1 MTSHLSSYN
10 MQIFT
15 VYQKDDQIFD
25 TEKINCT
32 LKRWKISRARKSVTH
47 VLCSCCIYICC
58 FLYMHVCTLPICI
71 HMHHILDRSNKL
83 KEKNQLELI
92 TVLCTYI
99 WLGSM
104 QRRRRHSCLAWGLE
118 PMLDRLP
125 WPSLYLATSRL
136 RLIIT
141 STIPQFAVTWQCSYP
156 WINLENNQIQ
166 CKSVSVA
173 RIIFCISE

>member
-1 MTSHLSSYN
+1 MYSQLKWLLTLSSYN

-15 VYQKDDQIFD
+15 VYQTDDQIFD

-104 QRRRRHSCLAWGLE
+104 QSRRAFLSCLGIGTHVGSLTMTQPLFGYSSSSSYHHQHHPAICSHLTVLL
-118 PMLDRLP
+118 PM
-125 WPSLYLATSRL
+125 
-136 RLIIT
+136 
-141 STIPQFAVTWQCSYP
+141 
-156 WINLENNQIQ
+156 NQPG
-166 CKSVSVA
+166 K
-173 RIIFCISE
+173 

>member
-1 MTSHLSSYN
+1 MGLIWVSLFSSVDFASIVHRDSLHRQYILHSSVLPVKMTSHLSSYN
-10 MQIFT
+10 MQVFT

-58 FLYMHVCTLPICI
+58 FLYMHVCTLPNCI
-71 HMHHILDRSNKL
+71 HMHHILDQSNKL

-92 TVLCTYI
+92 TVLCTYV

-104 QRRRRHSCLAWGLE
+104 QRRRAFLSCLGIGTHVG
-118 PMLDRLP
+118 
-125 WPSLYLATSRL
+125 SLTMTQPLLGY
-136 RLIIT
+136 
-141 STIPQFAVTWQCSYP
+141 
-156 WINLENNQIQ
+156 
-166 CKSVSVA
+166 
-173 RIIFCISE
+173 